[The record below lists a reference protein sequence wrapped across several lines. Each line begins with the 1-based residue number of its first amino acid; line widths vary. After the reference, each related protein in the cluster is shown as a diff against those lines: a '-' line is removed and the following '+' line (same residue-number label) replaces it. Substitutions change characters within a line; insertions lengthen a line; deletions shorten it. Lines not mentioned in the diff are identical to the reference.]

1 MDWFRQDDDQRLL
14 ARIRA
19 CLIMLRWYFCK
30 ILWLQSGISEPSLT
44 RTFISIRIRE
54 VLWDSSKCYRRRFVT
69 WWNMYVEKS
78 ITCQNSE
85 MSHFFVWKS
94 WDGSKLEEK
103 LNSRQKW
110 IEFWVISEFSNEKKW
125 AISEFWQVIDFSSRN
140 STRNWMVGILNYLKI
155 TYIFHHVT
163 NLLRWL
169 LELSQSTSGIRQ
181 NDPWTW

>member
-69 WWNMYVEKS
+69 WWNMYVCRKIDHVS
-78 ITCQNSE
+78 K
-85 MSHFFVWKS
+85 F
-94 WDGSKLEEK
+94 WDGSFFRSKILRWLKIGREIESDAK
-103 LNSRQKW
+103 MNRILSYHRIFELN
-110 IEFWVISEFSNEKKW
+110 KW
-125 AISEFWQVIDFSSRN
+125 AISEF
-140 STRNWMVGILNYLKI
+140 
-155 TYIFHHVT
+155 
-163 NLLRWL
+163 
-169 LELSQSTSGIRQ
+169 
-181 NDPWTW
+181 